1 MATAFAIY
9 NFRFGFL
16 KIGYDG
22 DTVLSIDKVED
33 NSDSGIK
40 TAFSDHV
47 FSEIDEYLRG
57 KRKSF
62 DFKYRLE
69 GTQFQLK
76 IWNALERIPYG
87 ETRSYK
93 EIAEEIGC
101 PKACRAVGMANH
113 ANPVMIAVPC
123 HRVIGANG
131 SLTGY
136 GGGIEMKKALLKLEK
151 SNR

>member
-1 MATAFAIY
+1 MATAFDIY
-9 NFRFGFL
+9 NFCFGFL

-62 DFKYRLE
+62 YFKYRLE

-136 GGGIEMKKALLKLEK
+136 GGGIEMKKALLELEK